1 MKKFDEW
8 LEEKLKRSKYT
19 LTISNISLNQKRVDT
34 LCKKLPEYP
43 EISALKLETCSLK
56 DSHAEQILELNQLRK
71 LNLLDNQLTNKV
83 AEFCSKNETLEY
95 LNLSANKKITGG
107 FFANYKNN
115 SIQTLYLGRTQVGQ
129 LYGIVNNKALVNLH
143 LNHNKF
149 DDDDS
154 NALDELKA
162 HPTLQFLNLCSAEI
176 KTESL
181 TSLIKSQSSVLNHI
195 VVDGAVLSKPTK
207 KQLKEFVQ
215 KNLESSYYSLCDSLF
230 LLNIEFAA
238 PLIGDFLFAYSRD
251 VVTTETLTKLSTN
264 YFRCLAQKQKEES
277 QPCALF
283 NLD

>member
-1 MKKFDEW
+1 MKNNFDEW
-8 LEEKLKRSKYT
+8 LEEKLKRSKYA
-19 LTISNISLNQKRVDT
+19 LTIKNIRLNRKRVDI
-34 LCKKLPEYP
+34 LCEKLPKYP
-43 EISALKLETCSLK
+43 EISALKLETCRLE
-56 DSHAEQILELNQLRK
+56 DSHAEQILKLNQLRK

-83 AEFCSKNETLEY
+83 AEFCSKNESLEY
-95 LNLSANKKITGG
+95 LDLSANKKITGG

-115 SIQTLYLGRTQVGQ
+115 SIQTLFLGRTQVGQ

-143 LNHNKF
+143 LNHNEF
-149 DDDDS
+149 DGS

-176 KTESL
+176 KTECL
-181 TSLIKSQSSVLNHI
+181 TSLTESRSSVLNHI
-195 VVDGAVLSKPTK
+195 VVDGAGVSDPTK
-207 KQLKEFVQ
+207 EQLKEFVQ
-215 KNLESSYYSLCDSLF
+215 KNLESSYYSLCNSLF
-230 LLNIEFAA
+230 SVNIEFAA